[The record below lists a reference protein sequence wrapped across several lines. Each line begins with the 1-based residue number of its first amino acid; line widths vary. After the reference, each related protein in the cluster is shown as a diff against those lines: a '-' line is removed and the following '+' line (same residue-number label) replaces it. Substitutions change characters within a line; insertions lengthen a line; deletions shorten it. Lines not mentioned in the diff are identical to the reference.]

1 VDDAVAWLSDSRD
14 LPDTLSGVER
24 HSDFEATL
32 AFDDEASAAAVGSRL
47 ASDEVPAAMAAALA
61 EVEVDLGQVRIRF
74 TERQPMEL
82 QEVED
87 GHLSA
92 CILHTDQ
99 S

>member
-1 VDDAVAWLSDSRD
+1 
-14 LPDTLSGVER
+14 
-24 HSDFEATL
+24 
-32 AFDDEASAAAVGSRL
+32 
-47 ASDEVPAAMAAALA
+47 MAAALA

-82 QEVED
+82 QEVGD